1 MRLSSGGRALER
13 MAGSARH
20 SSGPSVSRRWRTR
33 AGSDPWARSAPAPDQ
48 AWLRRPGGVAARN
61 ALQQSLLFPLART
74 IARPRVTGA
83 DELMNA
89 PQPALLAPNHASDID
104 TPLILAALPHVWR
117 SRTVVGAASDRF
129 YRSHGTAIL
138 TALWINTFP
147 FDRGGDL
154 RGLASAAELLR
165 SGHNVLLYPQATRS
179 AGQIEGFRTGVA
191 RLAIATSTPL
201 VPIHVGGSAMIMP
214 KSRGLIQR
222 GRTTVAFG
230 RPLYPLTDEDPR
242 ELMDRVQSAIAALS
256 RGARGGA
263 TSRAADFK
271 RRSAIGVYCCNEGGP
286 RRPRSIH

>member
-1 MRLSSGGRALER
+1 
-13 MAGSARH
+13 MAGSARR
-20 SSGPSVSRRWRTR
+20 SSGPSVSGRWRTR

-48 AWLRRPGGVAARN
+48 EWLRRPGGVAARN
-61 ALQQSLLFPLART
+61 VLQQSVLFPLART
-74 IARPRVTGA
+74 IARPQVSGA

-179 AGQIEGFRTGVA
+179 SGQIEGFRTGVA

-230 RPLYPLTDEDPR
+230 RPIHPFADEDPR

-256 RGARGGA
+256 R
-263 TSRAADFK
+263 
-271 RRSAIGVYCCNEGGP
+271 
-286 RRPRSIH
+286 RRPGRRY